1 MPLYVCQTI
10 RPRFISP
17 VSSSF
22 HTTILIFIFPGEISL
37 LLLLS
42 NWIRIMFYRIRCK
55 NYSNKLY
62 TPLFKVISN
71 STIYL
76 SNFSN
81 VQMTIHMKKEKYTHS
96 HRWWFDGEGWTT
108 IPFYFKLPLL
118 RWFEIFLRLA
128 SLRQF
133 GYLRS
138 PPLLCMIYGRSY
150 HKSGYWNFN
159 IRYNRPS
166 PTTTTPSL
174 PNSHRSPFFR
184 LGFHTPNFLPAP
196 LRKSERK
203 RSHRFECVFIRVIFQ
218 FWKSIGRKRSGSPSS
233 LTPSRSAQDTR
244 YKLHMSPPSLV
255 SYHCKRSGGGWAS
268 IRISLLH
275 AFQKFP
281 SPRFNSLG

>member
-1 MPLYVCQTI
+1 
-10 RPRFISP
+10 
-17 VSSSF
+17 
-22 HTTILIFIFPGEISL
+22 
-37 LLLLS
+37 
-42 NWIRIMFYRIRCK
+42 
-55 NYSNKLY
+55 
-62 TPLFKVISN
+62 
-71 STIYL
+71 
-76 SNFSN
+76 
-81 VQMTIHMKKEKYTHS
+81 MTIHMKKEKYTHS

-166 PTTTTPSL
+166 PTTTPSL
-174 PNSHRSPFFR
+174 PNSPF
-184 LGFHTPNFLPAP
+184 TVLPARISHTELP
-196 LRKSERK
+196 SGSSPKVGAQTISSLRMCIYTRY
-203 RSHRFECVFIRVIFQ
+203 I
-218 FWKSIGRKRSGSPSS
+218 SILKINRAETTGSPSS

>member
-1 MPLYVCQTI
+1 
-10 RPRFISP
+10 
-17 VSSSF
+17 
-22 HTTILIFIFPGEISL
+22 
-37 LLLLS
+37 
-42 NWIRIMFYRIRCK
+42 
-55 NYSNKLY
+55 
-62 TPLFKVISN
+62 
-71 STIYL
+71 
-76 SNFSN
+76 
-81 VQMTIHMKKEKYTHS
+81 MTIHMKKEKYTHS

-118 RWFEIFLRLA
+118 RWFEIFFRLA